1 MATFRDAARGFAILA
16 TSVVGMTWPG
26 SGSNAAN
33 DEATRSYIN
42 CVRANAKTGNYSSL
56 DGGQSAMRLM
66 AQCLDEWRAY
76 QDACHQR
83 GSADFQ
89 CNAASIGIAQ
99 TALKQFGK

>member
-1 MATFRDAARGFAILA
+1 MATFRDAAIGFVILA
-16 TSVVGMTWPG
+16 TGVVGVTWPALD
-26 SGSNAAN
+26 SNAAD

-42 CVRANAKTGNYSSL
+42 CILANANTGDYSSL

-76 QDACHQR
+76 EDACHRR

-99 TALKQFGK
+99 TALKQFAK